1 MINHSICNPL
11 SEDMIDEIL
20 ADSFPAS
27 DPPPWT
33 GGRENQ
39 RCSAFVEDSTET
51 KGAQGPT
58 PLRDLR
64 EKMPSDHFKQSR
76 QTVRSLVA

>member
-1 MINHSICNPL
+1 MINHSICRAL

-39 RCSAFVEDSTET
+39 CSGLSNHRNRGSGNSESHLLHF
-51 KGAQGPT
+51 
-58 PLRDLR
+58 
-64 EKMPSDHFKQSR
+64 KMPIDHFK
-76 QTVRSLVA
+76 RSTRRCGQYEQGEHR

>member
-1 MINHSICNPL
+1 MINHSACRAL

-33 GGRENQ
+33 GGRDNQ
-39 RCSAFVEDSTET
+39 CSRFSDHRS
-51 KGAQGPT
+51 KGGVNSESQ
-58 PLRDLR
+58 LLDF
-64 EKMPSDHFKQSR
+64 KMPFDHFKMSTRRPGQYE
-76 QTVRSLVA
+76 QGEQ